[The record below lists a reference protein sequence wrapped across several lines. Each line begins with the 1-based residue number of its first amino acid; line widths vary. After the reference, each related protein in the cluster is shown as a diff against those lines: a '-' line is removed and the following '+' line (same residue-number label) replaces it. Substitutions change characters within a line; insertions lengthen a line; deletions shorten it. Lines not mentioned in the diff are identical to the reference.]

1 MSAARHRGQP
11 LAMLGFVLA
20 SWIGVRAA
28 VWVPPFALPGLAEV
42 SPPVQSSPEVL
53 RPMTERAGDAHG
65 AAISADLAGASP
77 QLPAMREPWPVLA
90 PPAPALPLATGPG
103 EPLPAAQSPAAQS
116 PAAQTPA
123 ADAGPVALDQPRL
136 AAAHQLLYLAA
147 LGQLPLPASLALAA
161 APQQPA
167 RPTPPMPA
175 TLAQATAPSR
185 WSGDAWLL
193 VRRGSGGLA
202 AAAGFPS
209 YGASQGGGVIRYAL
223 APASAHAPQAYLRI
237 SRAIGG
243 FDESELAAGLSARP
257 FAGVPLRLLGE
268 ARVQRGAG
276 VTRVRPAASLVSEF
290 PPLRLPLGIAGEAYA
305 QVGYAAAPLGQSHGA
320 TPFFDVQAIAERK
333 LASMGPAELRLG
345 GGVWSG
351 GQKGAARL
359 DLGPRASLRL
369 ATGPAT
375 SRLALDWR
383 FRVAGNA
390 SPASGPTLTLSAGF

>member
-1 MSAARHRGQP
+1 MSALRRRGQP
-11 LAMLGFVLA
+11 LAVLVFVLA

-28 VWVPPFALPGLAEV
+28 VWEPPFALPGLSGLVEAPRARPAPNV
-42 SPPVQSSPEVL
+42 PRQTAVRDPDDASGAVVAGADLPAASPPSREVL
-53 RPMTERAGDAHG
+53 Q
-65 AAISADLAGASP
+65 P
-77 QLPAMREPWPVLA
+77 QTILA
-90 PPAPALPLATGPG
+90 PHEPALPLASGIREALQP
-103 EPLPAAQSPAAQS
+103 PQSPA
-116 PAAQTPA
+116 PG
-123 ADAGPVALDQPRL
+123 AGQVPFDPPRL

-147 LGQLPLPASLALAA
+147 LGRLPLPASLALIA
-161 APQQPA
+161 APPQAAQAPHPVLTA
-167 RPTPPMPA
+167 LPTP
-175 TLAQATAPSR
+175 TSRR

-202 AAAGFPS
+202 AASGFPA
-209 YGASQGGGVIRYAL
+209 YGASQAGGVIRFAL
-223 APASAHAPQAYLRI
+223 APASPHAPQAYLRV

-257 FAGVPLRLLGE
+257 FADLPLRLLGE
-268 ARVQRGAG
+268 ARVQRSAG

-290 PPLRLPLGIAGEAYA
+290 PPLRLPLGIAGEAYV
-305 QVGYAAAPLGQSHGA
+305 QIGYAAAPIGGRRGA
-320 TPFFDVQAIAERK
+320 TPFFDVQAIADHK
-333 LASMGPAELRLG
+333 LASVGPAELRLG

-383 FRVAGNA
+383 FRMAGNA
-390 SPASGPTLTLSAGF
+390 RPASGPTLTLSAGF

>member
-1 MSAARHRGQP
+1 MSALRRRGQP
-11 LAMLGFVLA
+11 LAVLGFVLA

-28 VWVPPFALPGLAEV
+28 VWEPPFALPRLVEA
-42 SPPVQSSPEVL
+42 SPGTWPAPNVPGQMAVREPNGESGAVV
-53 RPMTERAGDAHG
+53 AG
-65 AAISADLAGASP
+65 ADLPAAPPPSRDVL
-77 QLPAMREPWPVLA
+77 QLQPILA
-90 PPAPALPLATGPG
+90 PPDPALPLASGIREALQPPQPPAPG
-103 EPLPAAQSPAAQS
+103 
-116 PAAQTPA
+116 
-123 ADAGPVALDQPRL
+123 AGRVPFDPPRL

-147 LGQLPLPASLALAA
+147 LGQLPLPASLALLAASSQAAQAPQPRLA
-161 APQQPA
+161 AP
-167 RPTPPMPA
+167 PTAFP
-175 TLAQATAPSR
+175 TR

-202 AAAGFPS
+202 AASGFPA
-209 YGASQGGGVIRYAL
+209 YGASQAGGVIRFAL
-223 APASAHAPQAYLRI
+223 APASPHAPQAYLRV

-257 FAGVPLRLLGE
+257 FANLPLRLLGE

-305 QVGYAAAPLGQSHGA
+305 QVGYAAAPIGGRRGA
-320 TPFFDVQAIAERK
+320 TPFFDVQAIADRK
-333 LASMGPAELRLG
+333 LASVGPAELRLG

-351 GQKGAARL
+351 GQKGVARL

-390 SPASGPTLTLSAGF
+390 RPASGPTLTLSAGF

>member
-1 MSAARHRGQP
+1 MSALRRRGQP
-11 LAMLGFVLA
+11 LAVLGFVLA

-28 VWVPPFALPGLAEV
+28 VWEPPFALPRLVEA
-42 SPPVQSSPEVL
+42 SPRAWPAPNVPPQMAL
-53 RPMTERAGDAHG
+53 RDPDGESG
-65 AAISADLAGASP
+65 AVVAGADPPAASSQTRDVLQP
-77 QLPAMREPWPVLA
+77 QPLRA
-90 PPAPALPLATGPG
+90 PPDSALPLASGIREALQPPQPPAPG
-103 EPLPAAQSPAAQS
+103 
-116 PAAQTPA
+116 
-123 ADAGPVALDQPRL
+123 AGQVPFDPPRL

-147 LGQLPLPASLALAA
+147 LGQLPLPPSLALLAASPQPAQNPPPMLTALSSPA
-161 APQQPA
+161 AP
-167 RPTPPMPA
+167 
-175 TLAQATAPSR
+175 R

-202 AAAGFPS
+202 AASGFTA
-209 YGASQGGGVIRYAL
+209 YGASQAGGVIRFAL
-223 APASAHAPQAYLRI
+223 APASPHAPQAYLRV
-237 SRAIGG
+237 SRALGG

-257 FAGVPLRLLGE
+257 FANLPLRLLGE

-305 QVGYAAAPLGQSHGA
+305 QVGYAAAPIGGRHGA
-320 TPFFDVQAIAERK
+320 TAFFDVQAIADRK
-333 LASMGPAELRLG
+333 LASVGPAELRLG

-351 GQKGAARL
+351 GQKGATRL

-383 FRVAGNA
+383 FRIAGNA
-390 SPASGPTLTLSAGF
+390 TPASGPTLTLSAGF